1 MTDEPAALPGGLPE
15 PDLAGPEGWVSLD
28 TATREHSRTFVSG
41 EPEGN
46 RLRVRYFVNRA
57 ADAFM
62 ARVWFGEG
70 AEGPHG
76 HAHGGA
82 VAAVLDESMG
92 TASWCLG
99 HPALA
104 AKIEVEFRAMVPL
117 GTTATVEAW
126 VDRVD
131 GRKVSLRA
139 RMTGAD
145 GTVYGEAR
153 GLFIEQQ
160 PEQFGRN
167 AESARQ
173 VVELRRAREGG

>member
-1 MTDEPAALPGGLPE
+1 VIEAGDARPGPLPE
-15 PDLAGPEGWVSLD
+15 PDLCGPERWIALD
-28 TATREHSRTFVSG
+28 TASKEHSKTFVSG
-41 EPEGN
+41 EPDGN
-46 RLRVRYFVNRA
+46 RLRVRYFINPT

-62 ARVWFGEG
+62 ARAWFGEG

-126 VDRVD
+126 VESVD

-139 RMTGAD
+139 RMRGDD

-153 GLFIEQQ
+153 GLFIEQE

-167 AESARQ
+167 AESARWAR
-173 VVELRRAREGG
+173 ERRRVREGG